1 MSRSVSLP
9 IIGLGAAAVK
19 SASDLETLE
28 TSFISL
34 AGGANEA
41 AQLVNQLNEFT
52 AKTPFQ
58 LEAVGNA
65 ARQLIA
71 AGTGVDEVNT
81 QLQFLGDIAATS
93 GSSIDEIAAIFS
105 KVQAKGKVE
114 LESLNQL
121 AERGIPIFT
130 ALSEA
135 TGLPASE
142 LGAGAVSLDQFN
154 ETLASFAEE
163 GGFAAGAMERLSQTA
178 AGKFSTALDNLKLA
192 GAELGAE
199 LLPLIKDLL
208 DQVVEVAQSF
218 SRLDSGTKK
227 LIIRLAAFAAA
238 MGPVSKGIGGVLNGV
253 ADLRT
258 GFKGLAKQAPKLVGL
273 LTNPW
278 VLVGAAVLAAG
289 VAIYDY
295 NKSVDQTAIV
305 QGRLQNAQDEARKG
319 YVQEQAEV
327 SALLKQYKFYEGD
340 LDQRKAIL
348 EKLNGIS
355 PTYFGNLDAEKTAY
369 ADLATEAQKYTDAIK
384 EQAIQKAFGEE
395 LIEVEARRLTLAE
408 ELREKEVALADAEA
422 LLGRAMRSTSVSVKD
437 GGDQRIT
444 LGQTVNSLKHDI
456 TNLQDELEAE
466 GTAFEKLQAKIARA
480 NEKTEE
486 AAKGKT
492 ELAAETT
499 KAIPTLADLRDRAIE
514 LEGAIADAQEKAQ
527 AGLIEPQVIE
537 DLQKELKDVVD
548 TIELIGGSLES
559 LPRPEAMDLMSSVSI
574 DQAGLD
580 TGIEQPQGLI
590 LDAGMGSVDLS
601 GIIAARLELER
612 LGSELYQFA
621 GAADEVLEGGIETG
635 IVQIASAI
643 GSAAGGA
650 TEPLKNLGKTLLGT
664 FASLAIELGTLAI
677 GYGIAIESIKKALK
691 SLKGPLAIAA
701 GVVLVG
707 LGAGLQAA
715 VSKSGK
721 DAGVPAFAQGGL
733 VTGPTLAM
741 VGDNA
746 SGKEAII
753 PFERMG
759 EFMKMAGG
767 GQSQQVV
774 VTGRIS
780 GKDIV
785 LSNERAGRD
794 RSRIK

>member
-1 MSRSVSLP
+1 MARSAVLNIIFGAETGQLDRALGGVQKRLRRTAGEFQRLGDSMSRSVSLP

-71 AGTGVDEVNT
+71 AGTGVDEVNQ

-163 GGFAAGAMERLSQTA
+163 GGFAAGAMQRLSQTA

-278 VLVGAAVLAAG
+278 VLVGAAVVAAG
-289 VAIYDY
+289 IAVYDY
-295 NKSVDQTAIV
+295 TKSVDEAAIV
-305 QGRLQNAQDEARKG
+305 QDRLQNAQEETRKG
-319 YVQEQAEV
+319 YIREEAEV
-327 SALLKQYKFYEGD
+327 SSLLKQYKFYEGD
-340 LDQRKAIL
+340 LENRKAIL
-348 EKLNGIS
+348 EKLNSIS
-355 PTYFGNLDAEKTAY
+355 PTYFGNLDAEKASYEDLTSAATA
-369 ADLATEAQKYTDAIK
+369 YTDAIRQ
-384 EQAIQKAFGEE
+384 QAIQKAFGEE
-395 LIEVEARRLTLAE
+395 LIEVETRRLQLAE

-422 LLGRAMRSTSVSVKD
+422 ALGGALRTTAIGVRE
-437 GGDQRIT
+437 GNDQR
-444 LGQTVNSLKHDI
+444 LVAGQRVNSLQREVA
-456 TNLQDELEAE
+456 NLKGELAGEAKAYDE
-466 GTAFEKLQAKIARA
+466 LQAKIDRA
-480 NEKTEE
+480 NKASAEATAKT
-486 AAKGKT
+486 
-492 ELAAETT
+492 AETDT
-499 KAIPTLADLRDRAIE
+499 AVASHTATVYGVGEGYKEWTERTGFLLFNLEKLSQAIGTVNAQT
-514 LEGAIADAQEKAQ
+514 IA
-527 AGLIEPQVIE
+527 PQQI
-537 DLQKELKDVVD
+537 
-548 TIELIGGSLES
+548 
-559 LPRPEAMDLMSSVSI
+559 
-574 DQAGLD
+574 D
-580 TGIEQPQGLI
+580 TGIDRPDGL
-590 LDAGMGSVDLS
+590 LMEDGRATLDLS
-601 GIIAARLELER
+601 GRIEQEERLTSALER
-612 LGSELYQFA
+612 QALVTQALQEVTGQMAGQFE
-621 GAADEVLEGGIETG
+621 AAFAS
-635 IVQIASAI
+635 IASGADSPAEAMRSLALGVI
-643 GSAAGGA
+643 DSAVAAASAAAIQAAAQG
-650 TEPLKNLGKTLLGT
+650 
-664 FASLAIELGTLAI
+664 SLA
-677 GYGIAIESIKKALK
+677 S
-691 SLKGPLAIAA
+691 GPLAP
-701 GVVLVG
+701 VVLPVLIGAMTG
-707 LGAGLQAA
+707 LIRGAL
-715 VSKSGK
+715 STI
-721 DAGVPAFAQGGL
+721 PALAQGGL
-733 VTGPTLAM
+733 ATGPTLAM

-785 LSNERAGRD
+785 LSNQRGSRD
-794 RSRIK
+794 RSRVK

>member
-71 AGTGVDEVNT
+71 AGTGVDEVNQ

-130 ALSEA
+130 ALSKA

-142 LGAGAVSLDQFN
+142 LGAGAISVQQFN
-154 ETLASFAEE
+154 DTLASFAEE
-163 GGFAAGAMERLSQTA
+163 GGFAAGAMQRLSETT
-178 AGKFSTALDNLKLA
+178 AGKFSTAMDNLKLA
-192 GAELGAE
+192 AAEIGE
-199 LLPLIKDLL
+199 VLLPVINRILEGTISLAQKFGGLSSGVKTAI
-208 DQVVEVAQSF
+208 VVIGG
-218 SRLDSGTKK
+218 L
-227 LIIRLAAFAAA
+227 AAA
-238 MGPVSKGIGGVLNGV
+238 MGPLFVAIGSVIGAYANLNL
-253 ADLRT
+253 ALT
-258 GFKGLAKQAPKLVGL
+258 GFKARQLATAAATAADTSAKVTNSIATKAATAVQKKLNLALLANPYVVAAAAAAALGFALYNAQKDVTVMQDRVEDMSTAIYNVDTTSAVKQIKNLREEINATAQEAAADQAWVESLKIQAGTLGFVIDAFTNYEKQLEDTAKASADLAKQEEKF
-273 LTNPW
+273 NSDRKF
-278 VLVGAAVLAAG
+278 AAEADERLALLAAEREKKR
-289 VAIYDY
+289 A
-295 NKSVDQTAIV
+295 A
-305 QGRLQNAQDEARKG
+305 EAER
-319 YVQEQAEV
+319 QRIA
-327 SALLKQYKFYEGD
+327 AL
-340 LDQRKAIL
+340 
-348 EKLNGIS
+348 
-355 PTYFGNLDAEKTAY
+355 PTL
-369 ADLATEAQKYTDAIK
+369 
-384 EQAIQKAFGEE
+384 
-395 LIEVEARRLTLAE
+395 E
-408 ELREKEVALADAEA
+408 ELRKKAKETQE
-422 LLGRAMRSTSVSVKD
+422 
-437 GGDQRIT
+437 QI
-444 LGQTVNSLKHDI
+444 
-456 TNLQDELEAE
+456 
-466 GTAFEKLQAKIARA
+466 
-480 NEKTEE
+480 
-486 AAKGKT
+486 
-492 ELAAETT
+492 
-499 KAIPTLADLRDRAIE
+499 ADLQE
-514 LEGAIADAQEKAQ
+514 DAQLGIRVDTTE
-527 AGLIEPQVIE
+527 IER
-537 DLQKELKDVVD
+537 LQKELKDA
-548 TIELIGGSLES
+548 TAQIELMGAAVEA
-559 LPRPEAMDLMSSVSI
+559 LPQPEPMEVMASI
-574 DQAGLD
+574 NTEGLQLD
-580 TGIEQPQGLI
+580 TGVEAPDGLI
-590 LDAGMGSVDLS
+590 LDAGRGSVDLT
-601 GIIAARLELER
+601 GIIEARQEIER
-612 LGSELYQFA
+612 LGSELYSFA
-621 GAADEVLEGGIETG
+621 ESADSVIEGGIEQG
-635 IVQIASAI
+635 VVQVASAI
-643 GSAAGGA
+643 GSAAGGV
-650 TEPLKNLGKTLLGT
+650 TEPLKNLGKALLGT
-664 FASLAIELGTLAI
+664 FAGLAIELGSLAI
-677 GYGIAIESIKKALK
+677 GYGIAIESIKTALK
-691 SLKGPLAIAA
+691 SLAGPLAIAA
-701 GVVLVG
+701 GVALVA

-721 DAGVPAFAQGGL
+721 DAGVPAFAKGGL

-785 LSNERAGRD
+785 LSNQRGSRD
-794 RSRIK
+794 RSRVK